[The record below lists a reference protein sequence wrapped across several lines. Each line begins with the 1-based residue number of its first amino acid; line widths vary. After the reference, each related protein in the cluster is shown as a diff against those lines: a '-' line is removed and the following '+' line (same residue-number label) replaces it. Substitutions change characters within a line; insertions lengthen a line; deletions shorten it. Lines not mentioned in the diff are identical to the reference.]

1 MSDESG
7 DDVKTTMHRYLRTE
21 RDQLL
26 TKIDGLGEYDMRRPL
41 TPTGTNL
48 LGILK
53 HVASVQLGYFGETF
67 GRPSGI
73 GLPWLAPEAE
83 LNADMWA
90 TADESRDDIVEL
102 YRRSASHSDATIEA
116 LDLRAEGSVP
126 WWPEERRAVTL
137 DHILVRLVAEIAR
150 HAGQADIVRELIDE
164 RAGNDDGNLPE
175 QSAEEWAAYRARLE
189 AAAVEAERRYGGS

>member
-7 DDVKTTMHRYLRTE
+7 DDVTTTMHRYLRTE

-26 TKIDGLGEYDMRRPL
+26 ATIDGLGEYDMRRPM

-73 GLPWLAPEAE
+73 
-83 LNADMWA
+83 
-90 TADESRDDIVEL
+90 
-102 YRRSASHSDATIEA
+102 
-116 LDLRAEGSVP
+116 
-126 WWPEERRAVTL
+126 
-137 DHILVRLVAEIAR
+137 
-150 HAGQADIVRELIDE
+150 VRELIDE
-164 RAGNDDGNLPE
+164 RAGHDDGNLPE
-175 QSAEEWAAYRARLE
+175 QSAEWAAYRARLE
-189 AAAVEAERRYGGS
+189 TAAVEVEGRHGGS